1 MAEKM
6 GTVVSGFH
14 HAALRAADFDAS
26 VRFYTRGLGM
36 KQVLAWGEGDGR
48 AVMLDAG
55 NGNRIEV
62 FAGASGGHPP
72 KEADRALLHL
82 AFSTAN
88 CDKALEAARAAGA
101 VVTAEPK
108 TVTIP
113 STPPAV
119 VRIAFCTGPDGE
131 VLEFFQSSDV

>member
-1 MAEKM
+1 MAAPVDL
-6 GTVVSGFH
+6 VVSGFH
-14 HAALRAADFDAS
+14 HAALRAADFEAS

-36 KQVLAWGEGDGR
+36 KQVIAWGNGAEK

-55 NGNRIEV
+55 NGNRLEI
-62 FAGASGGHPP
+62 FAGGILGRQP
-72 KEADRALLHL
+72 DGALLHL
-82 AFSTAN
+82 AFRAVN
-88 CDKALEAARAAGA
+88 CDRALEAARAAGA

>member
-1 MAEKM
+1 MASIDDM
-6 GTVVSGFH
+6 TVSGFH

-26 VRFYTRGLGM
+26 VRFYTRGLGL
-36 KQVLAWGEGDGR
+36 KQVLAWGEGGER

-55 NGNRIEV
+55 NGNRVEV
-62 FAGASGGHPP
+62 FAGG
-72 KEADRALLHL
+72 KEGQQPEGALLHL
-82 AFSTAN
+82 AFRTSN
-88 CDKALEAARAAGA
+88 CDRALEAARAAGA

-119 VRIAFCTGPDGE
+119 VRIAFCKGPDGE
-131 VLEFFQSSDV
+131 VLEFFQSADV

>member
-1 MAEKM
+1 MAAP
-6 GTVVSGFH
+6 VDSIVSGFH
-14 HAALRAADFDAS
+14 HAALRAADFEAS
-26 VRFYTRGLGM
+26 VRFYTGGLGM
-36 KQVLAWGEGDGR
+36 KQVIAWGSGAEK

-55 NGNRIEV
+55 NGNRLEI
-62 FAGASGGHPP
+62 FAGGMPGRQT
-72 KEADRALLHL
+72 DGALLHL
-82 AFSTAN
+82 AFRAVN
-88 CDKALEAARAAGA
+88 CDRALEAARAAGA

>member
-1 MAEKM
+1 MAS
-6 GTVVSGFH
+6 TDDTTVSGFH
-14 HAALRAADFDAS
+14 HAALRAARFDAS
-26 VRFYTRGLGM
+26 VRFYTRGLGL
-36 KQVLAWGEGDGR
+36 KQVLAWGEGEGK

-55 NGNRIEV
+55 NGNCIEV
-62 FAGASGGHPP
+62 FAGGSKGKQPEG
-72 KEADRALLHL
+72 ALLHL
-82 AFSTAN
+82 AFRTSN
-88 CDKALEAARAAGA
+88 CDRALEAARAAGA

-131 VLEFFQSSDV
+131 VLEFFQSTDV